1 MRAWLISDMHVTH
14 AELSQ
19 PEHVLIPDA
28 DICICAGDISDI
40 IQMSMEFLSRHISP
54 RMPVVMV
61 LGNHD
66 CYGTTID
73 AALKIAKQK
82 TSAGNV
88 TVLENETLVLGDV
101 RIIGATL
108 WTDFEIPWGQ
118 DEEIPLP
125 DRREVAINFCKR
137 YVVDFREI
145 YRSGWHETG
154 MPGLLM
160 ARELI
165 TRHNASRA
173 FINAELS
180 RPFEGKTVVLTHHA
194 PTPWSLDPRFKG
206 NPTNAAFVSDLTD
219 LIEQEQPELW
229 VHGHVHRLFDY
240 RLGRTRVICN
250 PKGYR
255 KEQTGF
261 QPGFVIDL

>member
-1 MRAWLISDMHVTH
+1 MRAWLISDMHI
-14 AELSQ
+14 A
-19 PEHVLIPDA
+19 HVEFSRLQDISIPDA
-28 DICICAGDISDI
+28 DICICAGDISDFVE
-40 IQMSMEFLSRHISP
+40 MSIEFLSRHISP
-54 RMPVVMV
+54 RMSVITV

-66 CYGTTID
+66 YFGNTID
-73 AALKIAKQK
+73 GAIKTAKRK
-82 TSAGNV
+82 AGGNV
-88 TVLENETLVLGDV
+88 TVLENETFVLGDV

-125 DRREVAINFCKR
+125 DRREVAIQFCKR
-137 YVVDFREI
+137 FVVDFREI

-165 TRHNASRA
+165 ARHNASRA

-180 RPFEGKTVVLTHHA
+180 LPFKGKTVILTHHA
-194 PTPWSLDPRFKG
+194 PTPWSLDPKYKG

-219 LIEQEQPELW
+219 LIEQRQPDLW
-229 VHGHVHRLFDY
+229 VHGHVHRFFDY
-240 RLGRTRVICN
+240 QIGKARVICN
-250 PKGYR
+250 PRGYR
-255 KEQTGF
+255 REQTAF